1 MIFGIL
7 EFYEKGKEN
16 MKKIMIAGICAF
28 AVMML
33 HADICIKKG
42 DKIAFMG
49 DSITQGG
56 NATPVG
62 YVNLVMSGLKMFG
75 VKDAV
80 KIPAGISGHKSVQ
93 MHGRLERDVLSKKP
107 QWMTFSCGV
116 NDVWHG
122 KSGVPLDK
130 YKELVS
136 DIFDRCDAAKVKVI
150 VLTAT
155 MIFED
160 QNGELNQKLIPYN
173 AWLREEAARRNYPLA
188 DLNAD
193 MQAELERI
201 RKTDKKPGNK
211 LTRDGVHM
219 SFPGDVMM
227 AWGVLRAMGAP
238 EAEKARFVA
247 MCRDIPDGAKMSISM
262 SINEKERL
270 DAMAKEKGMSIN
282 DYVRSLI
289 FSAK

>member
-1 MIFGIL
+1 
-7 EFYEKGKEN
+7 
-16 MKKIMIAGICAF
+16 MKKIMIAGACAF
-28 AVMML
+28 AALML
-33 HADICIKKG
+33 HADICIQKG
-42 DKIAFMG
+42 DRIAFMG

-56 NATPVG
+56 NSTPVG
-62 YVNLVMSGLKMFG
+62 YVNLVMSGLEMFG

-93 MHGRLERDVLSKKP
+93 MHARLERDVLSKKP

-122 KSGVPLDK
+122 KNGVPLEK
-130 YKELVS
+130 YKELVGN
-136 DIFDRCDAAKVKVI
+136 IFDRCDAAGVKVI

-160 QNGELNQKLIPYN
+160 QDGELNQKLIPYN
-173 AWLREEAARRNYPLA
+173 AWLREEAKRRKYPLA

-201 RKTDKKPGNK
+201 RKTDKTPGNK

-227 AWGVLRAMGAP
+227 AWGVLRAMGVP
-238 EAEKARFVA
+238 EAEKARFTA
-247 MCRDIPDGAKMSISM
+247 MCRAVPGAVKVPVLMSIS
-262 SINEKERL
+262 EKERL
-270 DAMAKEKGMSIN
+270 DAMAKEKGMSAS
-282 DYVRSLI
+282 DYVHSLV
-289 FSAK
+289 FGGK